1 LKIRDQYLSAKC
13 IDIEDLL
20 KECKK
25 WAATDPKLG
34 AHLATY
40 ANVII
45 LGMLEVCFE
54 YLVKERAKKS
64 GDLEVVN
71 YIGKHIEDRFK
82 NPNFGLICWILG
94 LFSDGY
100 RDEFQKTFKPDSAE
114 VAALNALKENKTNV
128 AHYGL
133 ANLNLSVN
141 DVEIYFNGVVNMLG
155 KIEGLLLP

>member
-1 LKIRDQYLSAKC
+1 LKIRNQYLYAKC
-13 IDIEDLL
+13 IEIENLL
-20 KECKK
+20 KECKN
-25 WAATDPKLG
+25 WAANDPKLG

-64 GDLEVVN
+64 GDLEVGN
-71 YIGKHIEDRFK
+71 YIGKHIEDKFR
-82 NPNFGLICWILG
+82 NPNFGLICGILSQ
-94 LFSDGY
+94 FSDGY
-100 RDEFQKTFKPDSAE
+100 KDEFQKTFKSDSSE
-114 VAALNALKENKTNV
+114 VEAMDALLKNKTNV

-141 DVEIYFNGVVNMLG
+141 DVEIYFNGVVNILG
-155 KIEGLLLP
+155 KLEELLL